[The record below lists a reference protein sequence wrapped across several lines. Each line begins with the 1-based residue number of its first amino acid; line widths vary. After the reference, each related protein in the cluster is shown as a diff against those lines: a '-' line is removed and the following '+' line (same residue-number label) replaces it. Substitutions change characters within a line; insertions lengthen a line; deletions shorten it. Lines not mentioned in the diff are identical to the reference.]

1 MCREFHDFSHEVS
14 PNMMKIDRDHPPEP
28 PHVENLPHAMG
39 ELVQLSARSYDSSSP
54 PQPAEKKH
62 DWNVGW
68 AGKDDQCCKRS
79 TGSLVAGFYS
89 HAHDTSL
96 PDPSR
101 AKLGD
106 QFSLERFGRLVS
118 MTVKHPD
125 RDTQWRCRQWWMR
138 REATEQGDRWS
149 EEPTFGR
156 VWRARQPPSRLG
168 PAGGR
173 QYKRY
178 LERLQDQC
186 NSKIFG

>member
-1 MCREFHDFSHEVS
+1 MLQTFHGIIGRRFLFSH
-14 PNMMKIDRDHPPEP
+14 
-28 PHVENLPHAMG
+28 
-39 ELVQLSARSYDSSSP
+39 
-54 PQPAEKKH
+54 
-62 DWNVGW
+62 
-68 AGKDDQCCKRS
+68 
-79 TGSLVAGFYS
+79 S

-101 AKLGD
+101 AKPGA
-106 QFSLERFGRLVS
+106 QFSLERFARLVS

-156 VWRARQPPSRLG
+156 VRRARQPPSRLG

-186 NSKIFG
+186 NSKNFRLSVRVN